1 MNIVDTFNV
10 DIYAG
15 LRPSYHD
22 TIEVD
27 WSVKRKVVRD
37 ICQTFCDKQGLCV
50 TLTNTEFVY
59 TDGSEQGV
67 IVGLINYPRFPKS
80 KQFIM
85 EQANKITILLMRA
98 LDQERMSI
106 VTTDKTIMLE
116 KTDLC
121 DHRGN

>member
-1 MNIVDTFNV
+1 MKVVDTFKI

-15 LRPSYHD
+15 LRPSYD
-22 TIEVD
+22 TI
-27 WSVKRKVVRD
+27 STSKSKYTSKRKVVRD

-116 KTDLC
+116 KTDWEP
-121 DHRGN
+121 